1 MPSKYSPDDY
11 ATRIELPVL
20 WGDMDAFQH
29 VNNVQYFKYFES
41 VRIAYFD
48 QICFTEAMDHKNV
61 GPILAETSCRF
72 RFPLHYP
79 ETITVCTRS
88 KMTGVDSF
96 DMDYMI
102 WSQSKQDAAA
112 LGSGKIVCLDYKA
125 GKRVALPSEVLDQ
138 MKVLDPNSVLA

>member
-48 QICFTEAMDHKNV
+48 QIGFTEAMDHKML
-61 GPILAETSCRF
+61 GLFSLRPAAAFAF
-72 RFPLHYP
+72 RFIIL
-79 ETITVCTRS
+79 R
-88 KMTGVDSF
+88 
-96 DMDYMI
+96 
-102 WSQSKQDAAA
+102 
-112 LGSGKIVCLDYKA
+112 
-125 GKRVALPSEVLDQ
+125 PSRFVRE
-138 MKVLDPNSVLA
+138 AR

>member
-11 ATRIELPVL
+11 PTRIELPVL

-29 VNNVQYFKYFES
+29 VNNVQYFRYFES

-48 QICFTEAMDHKNV
+48 QIGFTDTMDHLNV

-79 ETITVCTRS
+79 ETITVCTRA
-88 KMTGVDSF
+88 KLTGPDTF
-96 DMDYMI
+96 DMAYMI
-102 WSQSKQDAAA
+102 WSQSKSDAAA

-125 GKRVALPSEVLDQ
+125 GKRVSLPGDILEAMRS
-138 MKVLDPNSVLA
+138 LDPSSVF